1 MLVGRRLRT
10 LLIVLSLVGA
20 PAVILRVLCVGNSC
34 DANDARAQAAVPF
47 CSLPVELRRSIA
59 AGFREGRSPD
69 VMAAAEGPSALWTGV
84 QDGVRVPWPGAA
96 RGRDDPVLP
105 DTRVPIVFFGAGV
118 EPGRLPGTVGLDA
131 IAPTLEGVTGI
142 RRDHPEVRTGEA
154 IEGVTSDAGVP
165 LVVVI
170 AWKGLGTPDLEA
182 KPGAWPFLR
191 RAIRD
196 GAGTLEAVTGS
207 LPLDPA
213 ATLTTIGTGALP
225 SSHGITGT
233 LVRND
238 DDAVQR
244 AWSAE
249 GAGSVIATFAD
260 DIDHDSRER
269 AGVAAVLTDPADR
282 GIVGNGWYLDAGD
295 RDTVTELGREQHHS
309 ATTPETIV
317 SADGLGRDDITDVL
331 GIVLDGTVAEVDVE
345 TADVVATIR
354 DLVPGATFVVAGTGS
369 LRGSRGTG
377 SGTLASSVD
386 AALQAPIV
394 EGTAAGGF
402 FLDRDVLVERSLT
415 AQQAADVLGRER
427 SREGKPRFADVYPS
441 FAVAFSRY
449 C

>member
-1 MLVGRRLRT
+1 
-10 LLIVLSLVGA
+10 LIVLSLVGA
-20 PAVILRVLCVGNSC
+20 PAVILRVLCVGSSC
-34 DANDARAQAAVPF
+34 DANDAQAQAAVPF
-47 CSLPVELRRSIA
+47 CSLPVELRRGIV

-69 VMAAAEGPSALWTGV
+69 VMAAADGPSALWTGV
-84 QDGVRVPWPGAA
+84 HDGVRVPWPGAA
-96 RGRDDPVLP
+96 RGGDGPALP

-118 EPGRLPGTVGLDA
+118 ERGRLPGNVGLDA
-131 IAPTLEGVTGI
+131 IAPTLEGASGI

-154 IEGVTSDAGVP
+154 IDGVTSDGPGVP

-170 AWKGLGTPDLEA
+170 AWKGLGAPDLEA

-191 RAIRD
+191 RAMRD

-233 LVRND
+233 LVRTD
-238 DDAVQR
+238 EGAVQR
-244 AWSAE
+244 AWSAG

-260 DIDHDSRER
+260 DIDHDSGER
-269 AGVAAVLTDPADR
+269 ARVAAVLTDPADR

-295 RDTVTELGREQHHS
+295 RDTVTELGREQHDS
-309 ATTPETIV
+309 ATTSGTIV
-317 SADGLGRDDITDVL
+317 SADGLGRDEITDVL
-331 GIVLDGTVAEVDVE
+331 GIVLDGTVAEVDGE

-377 SGTLASSVD
+377 SGTFAASVD

-394 EGTAAGGF
+394 EATAADGF

-427 SREGKPRFADVYPS
+427 SRDGKPRFADVYPS